1 MYKNVKKMAVS
12 ICIWAFVQVFFLVP
26 GITCWWI
33 TFDSSAYDGLNDPM
47 MYRIAYLF
55 VAIISTVPF
64 VFFWIKVVQL
74 LIINRF
80 NTLFEADADGFIP
93 VAELAKEMGMS
104 EAKLIKK
111 TNNAIRKGYL
121 INCNYSASQRAFLL
135 SDKTGKPETQFPGM
149 PANQP
154 FIGVSCP
161 SCAASL
167 KIRAT
172 TQGTCPFCGR
182 LIQAPPAN

>member
-1 MYKNVKKMAVS
+1 MYKNVKKMTVS
-12 ICIWAFVQVFFLVP
+12 ICIWAFVQVFFLIPAV
-26 GITCWWI
+26 TCWGI
-33 TFDSSAYDGLNDPM
+33 TFDNSVYEDMTDPW

-55 VAIISTVPF
+55 VAIVSSLPL
-64 VFFWIKVVQL
+64 VFFWIKFVQL
-74 LIINRF
+74 MTINRF

-93 VAELAKEMGMS
+93 VSELAKAMGMT

-111 TNNAIRKGYL
+111 TNNTIRKGYL

-135 SDKTGKPETQFPGM
+135 SDKAGKPETQFPGM
-149 PANQP
+149 PQNQP

-167 KIRAT
+167 KIRAA

-182 LIQAPPAN
+182 LIQAPPAG